1 MNNKVNRIIKL
12 TVRLCSVLS
21 HSLPRYSCRKS
32 RHTYQQ
38 YQLAA
43 IWCLMKYT
51 KTDYR
56 RIVELLE
63 LMPGVMQAIGLGQL
77 PHFTTINKFF
87 LRFNSSAIYTAF
99 VQTTYLFH
107 SESTIAAID
116 STGYSSTHASRY
128 YVQRMHGE
136 LERRNYIKAS
146 LSICTVNQ
154 CILAVKARLGPR
166 NDNID
171 FEWLARQSASLA
183 KITHIV
189 ADKGYD
195 SEANHRLVRQLGS
208 YPMIP
213 VRRVGDYRIWT
224 SYRKKMLRHF
234 DEPIYHRRSLV
245 ETVNSVMKRLM
256 GSWVQSRS
264 LVPQCN
270 EVILM
275 CAVYNVHRHM
285 TISFHGWFLHGR
297 NAGMRLSAITKS
309 FKYF

>member
-1 MNNKVNRIIKL
+1 MNNRVNRIIKL
-12 TVRLCSVLS
+12 TVRLCAVLS
-21 HSLPRYSCRKS
+21 HALPAYSCRKS
-32 RHTYQQ
+32 RHTYRQ

-43 IWCLMKYT
+43 VWCLMKYT

-56 RIVELLE
+56 RIVELLD
-63 LMPGVMQAIGLGQL
+63 LMPGVMQAIGIGQL

-107 SESTIAAID
+107 CESTIAAID

-146 LSICTVNQ
+146 LSICTVSQ
-154 CILAVKARLGPR
+154 SVLAVKARLGPR

-183 KITHIV
+183 KLSYIV

-195 SEANHRLVRQLGS
+195 SEANHRLTVQLS
-208 YPMIP
+208 SKPMIP
-213 VRRVGDYRIWT
+213 VRRVGDYRVWT

-256 GSWVQSRS
+256 GSCVQSRS
-264 LVPQCN
+264 LFP
-270 EVILM
+270 
-275 CAVYNVHRHM
+275 
-285 TISFHGWFLHGR
+285 
-297 NAGMRLSAITKS
+297 NATRLS
-309 FKYF
+309 